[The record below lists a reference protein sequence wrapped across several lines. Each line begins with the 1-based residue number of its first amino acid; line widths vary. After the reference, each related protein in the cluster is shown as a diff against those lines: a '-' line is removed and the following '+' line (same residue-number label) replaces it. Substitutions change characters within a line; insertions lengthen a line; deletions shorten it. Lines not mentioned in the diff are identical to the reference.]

1 MAVYLRAPNY
11 VNNLK
16 RLGFTDDDVAD
27 GASER
32 LVDAIVVC
40 GDVDAAVG
48 RIKAH
53 LDAGADH
60 VCAQLLTHDAP
71 ALPEGGVARAG
82 RRRRRA
88 PEGVAAMGI
97 ADVDNLSKVDTALL
111 FARLDRIAAALRES
125 NNDLFDSGGDPG
137 VYKERRDLR
146 AALEAIDT
154 ELQGRTWPAS
164 EEGFVSTWEA
174 EVQLL

>member
-1 MAVYLRAPNY
+1 
-11 VNNLK
+11 
-16 RLGFTDDDVAD
+16 
-27 GASER
+27 
-32 LVDAIVVC
+32 
-40 GDVDAAVG
+40 
-48 RIKAH
+48 
-53 LDAGADH
+53 
-60 VCAQLLTHDAP
+60 
-71 ALPEGGVARAG
+71 
-82 RRRRRA
+82 
-88 PEGVAAMGI
+88 MGI

-111 FARLDRIAAALRES
+111 FARLDRIAAALRET

-164 EEGFVSTWEA
+164 AEGFVSTWEA